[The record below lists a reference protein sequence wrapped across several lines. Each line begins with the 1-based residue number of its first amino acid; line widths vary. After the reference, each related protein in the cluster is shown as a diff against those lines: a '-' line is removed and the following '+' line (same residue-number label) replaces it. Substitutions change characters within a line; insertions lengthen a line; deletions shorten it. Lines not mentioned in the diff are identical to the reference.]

1 MSENESKIIATSFL
15 SKDSYWALNKNLC
28 KIIGLEAA
36 LVLSDLIS
44 KSEYF
49 EKNNGLN
56 SFGFF
61 YNTTENISND
71 TTLSRYSI
79 ESSIKLLKS
88 EGLIDVSLMGMP
100 AKNHYKVNFYAITA
114 KIIQFAENKQTCS
127 LKISKHVSAKSATN
141 NNKEKEQSNK
151 SFKVS
156 KDTLGLFDS
165 IDSNNTDITNITIN
179 NKESE
184 KNFSEKNEFEERQ
197 KKCRKDMIHFFC
209 KEYWPTYK
217 FFAGRDGKAIN
228 EIIEQSKK
236 HLDYHGADS
245 SPDSI
250 FEFFKVV
257 IQNLPDFF
265 KYKNLA
271 QINSSYSGILKQI
284 QDGRNKNY
292 RETELERNQRRTEE
306 ILAKLREQRS

>member
-1 MSENESKIIATSFL
+1 MKYNLVINQKAILENNLKIDSVDAMILDIIRDMASYEKVEKKYIGNTVFFWVNHLNLALENPILGIKTSDGIYRRMVKMSE
-15 SKDSYWALNKNLC
+15 
-28 KIIGLEAA
+28 IGLI
-36 LVLSDLIS
+36 LIHPENK
-44 KSEYF
+44 KS
-49 EKNNGLN
+49 
-56 SFGFF
+56 
-61 YNTTENISND
+61 
-71 TTLSRYSI
+71 R
-79 ESSIKLLKS
+79 KS
-88 EGLIDVSLMGMP
+88 
-100 AKNHYKVNFYAITA
+100 FYAISDLFNTIFIRCLTSDE
-114 KIIQFAENKQTCS
+114 KPNKKNNIGFKTDVTS
-127 LKISKHVSAKSATN
+127 DEKPKDYNINDYSIS
-141 NNKEKEQSNK
+141 
-151 SFKVS
+151 KVS
-156 KDTLGLFDS
+156 KDTLLLFDS

-245 SPDSI
+245 SPESI

-257 IQNLPDFF
+257 VHNLPDFF
-265 KYKNLA
+265 KYKNLS